1 MPENEPASARKV
13 SSGDVL
19 HLTRAASVQ
28 FIRPIFVR
36 VIRLPDWVTYDGWL
50 WIEGYELGRKGEAVT
65 RRSLFVQTAGLIWQ
79 DGPVPAPGRP
89 AGGLSAGPPQTGA
102 GPMSA
107 RPGRTCRC
115 APRGCVATAPRR
127 GPAVRLNST

>member
-13 SSGDVL
+13 RSGDVL

-79 DGPVPAPGRP
+79 DGPVPAARP
-89 AGGLSAGPPQTGA
+89 AACQPVRR
-102 GPMSA
+102 
-107 RPGRTCRC
+107 RP
-115 APRGCVATAPRR
+115 
-127 GPAVRLNST
+127 VRVR